1 MELYT
6 NGILYM
12 GIFSMIFNGLIKIM
26 AIYTMYL
33 AIKSFKI
40 YISKNS

>member
-1 MELYT
+1 MQSL
-6 NGILYM
+6 NSGVLYM
-12 GIFSMIFNGLIKIM
+12 GVFSMIFNGLLKIM

-40 YISKNS
+40 YIKKNS

>member
-1 MELYT
+1 MHSLNNSVLFMEA
-6 NGILYM
+6 
-12 GIFSMIFNGLIKIM
+12 FSMIFNGLFKIM

-40 YISKNS
+40 YIKKNS